1 MTSPIHSVFPGKSLE
16 LFSFPTSLMKE
27 YSFLF
32 TPSLRKQQWFIGMLA
47 TGNYQKKGGEGER
60 EMTT

>member
-1 MTSPIHSVFPGKSLE
+1 
-16 LFSFPTSLMKE
+16 MKE